1 MKKVNVYKPQ
11 NLELEDYLFVFS
23 RSRCGKRLVLES
35 LLNKKVK
42 SNVNSQNAYSYNEI
56 LKGLGFI
63 LCVRTRPKWTEYKTP
78 KGFLNRLKKE
88 NII

>member
-1 MKKVNVYKPQ
+1 MTKVNVYKPQ
-11 NLELEDYLFVFS
+11 DLELEDYLFVFS
-23 RSRCGKRLVLES
+23 RSWCGEKLVLES

-42 SNVNSQNAYSYNEI
+42 SNVNSQNAYSHNEV

-63 LCVRTRPKWTEYKTP
+63 LCVRTRRKWAEYKTP
-78 KGFLNRLKKE
+78 KGFLNRLRKE